1 MNKCKKKEEKI
12 YEKIENVINYGV
24 INHLSIVLVVI

>member
-1 MNKCKKKEEKI
+1 MQKKEEKI
-12 YEKIENVINYGV
+12 YEKIENVTNYGV

>member
-1 MNKCKKKEEKI
+1 MRKKEEKI

-24 INHLSIVLVVI
+24 INYLQIVLVVI

>member
-1 MNKCKKKEEKI
+1 MQKKEEQI

>member
-1 MNKCKKKEEKI
+1 MNKCKKKKKK

>member
-1 MNKCKKKEEKI
+1 MQKKTQEKI
-12 YEKIENVINYGV
+12 YEKKENVINYGV

>member
-1 MNKCKKKEEKI
+1 MRKKEEKI

>member
-1 MNKCKKKEEKI
+1 MQKKEEKI

-24 INHLSIVLVVI
+24 INHLSIVLAVI

>member
-1 MNKCKKKEEKI
+1 MQKKEEKI
-12 YEKIENVINYGV
+12 YENIENVINYGV

>member
-1 MNKCKKKEEKI
+1 MQKKEEKI

-24 INHLSIVLVVI
+24 INLLSIVLVVI

>member
-1 MNKCKKKEEKI
+1 MQKKEEKI

-24 INHLSIVLVVI
+24 INYLQIVLVVI